1 MKVLRSLFT
10 TTALLSA
17 VGLTSAAKDKEYE
30 YGRDPKKD
38 AEYDI
43 SMGMAGVQQAAKDP
57 KLLAQLM
64 QDMQDPELMAEAK
77 KMMESP
83 EWKKKMKDLTNDK
96 AFKSNV
102 DRVKQTM
109 EDPNEAAKM
118 QAKMEHMMKKGA
130 SELHNDAKDTMATAM
145 QAMADPTA
153 MAEAARMMKDPQ
165 FQQQLSQMAKDPS
178 FKKYVNAMQ
187 DMMQDPSTKRQ
198 MEQMADSF
206 RSAL

>member
-1 MKVLRSLFT
+1 MKVLSLFA
-10 TTALLSA
+10 TTAIALSC
-17 VGLTSAAKDKEYE
+17 VSTSFAAKDEYV
-30 YGRDPKKD
+30 YGKDPKKD

-43 SMGMAGVQQAAKDP
+43 SMGMAGIQQAAQDP
-57 KLLAQLM
+57 KMLAQLF

-77 KMMESP
+77 KMMESS
-83 EWKKKMKDLTNDK
+83 EWKKKMKDLSNDK
-96 AFKSNV
+96 AFKKNMDS
-102 DRVKQTM
+102 VKNTM

-118 QAKMEHMMKKGA
+118 QAKMEHMMKTGNK
-130 SELHNDAKDTMATAM
+130 ELANDAKDTMASAM
-145 QAMADPTA
+145 DAMADPAT

-178 FKKYVNAMQ
+178 FKKYVSAMQ
-187 DMMQDPSTKRQ
+187 DMMQDPATKRQ